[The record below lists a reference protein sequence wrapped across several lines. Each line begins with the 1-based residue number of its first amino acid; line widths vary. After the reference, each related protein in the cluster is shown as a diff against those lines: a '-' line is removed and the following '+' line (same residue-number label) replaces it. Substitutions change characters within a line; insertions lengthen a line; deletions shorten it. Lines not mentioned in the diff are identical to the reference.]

1 MFAASGLLNH
11 LIDRADAEPVCH
23 PAFFELQENSN
34 LWDPVRRGSLAAPF
48 TSSTFA
54 FLRNAKMPYLFVF
67 THFPDV

>member
-34 LWDPVRRGSLAAPF
+34 LWDPVRRGSLVRTVHLEHFRFSPKRENALPF
-48 TSSTFA
+48 CFYA
-54 FLRNAKMPYLFVF
+54 FS
-67 THFPDV
+67 